1 MATGKGSLPVAAP
14 RHYST
19 LARPAAALVAVL
31 VFVHISGT
39 LRVIDL
45 PITVPFGLASIL
57 PVEFWIGYASVLVCT
72 AVSIFNPSRRW
83 ALFSLLLL
91 SLYQLSLA
99 VFIEQLPQY
108 HKLFSA
114 ALGELIASTGYADPS
129 MDFYLHFPG
138 SFYVLATMRI
148 VTGVDPMLLVKFET
162 VVLNALVVVL
172 AYLFFSKTLT
182 DEGTRLAASALVCS
196 GMYLLS
202 LLLTSSI
209 LGYILYFL
217 IMYSALSQN
226 RNAAS
231 YAIIILISFATLIIS
246 HAYTSF
252 LVLAVLGLFVVAYT
266 LARSLKR
273 PLVMPL
279 FRIKTPLFAALL
291 LILAAYWV
299 YALQGG
305 MMQTALLQAISMQPL
320 NTLVPLASNTIYKSR
335 YTLSTLPYVIVYGI
349 PFFVFLLLAPARE
362 RRESLLW
369 ILSILSLVVVSVS
382 GYVEEFLPRTFSYAL
397 IPVSLG
403 IARIYEL
410 RKRMFTAGLL
420 LAALILSAALHIP
433 AQYGQDS
440 YRMISSSTY
449 NGTRFSLISIPT
461 GSSIDAY
468 ANYYWLAYFIQPEQ
482 SPVRTDLHY
491 YILSAQSKNE
501 LLYDEGDQ
509 ALADLAVSLQ
519 SSEWNRIYS
528 AGTYSIWMAR

>member
-1 MATGKGSLPVAAP
+1 MATGKGSLAVFAP

-31 VFVHISGT
+31 VFVHISGS

-45 PITVPFGLASIL
+45 PMTVPFGLASVL
-57 PVEFWIGYASVLVCT
+57 PVEFWIGYVSVLACI
-72 AVSIFNPSRRW
+72 AVSMFNPSRRW

-108 HKLFSA
+108 HKFFSA
-114 ALGELIASTGYADPS
+114 ALGELIASTGRADPS

-148 VTGVDPMLLVKFET
+148 VTGVGPILLVKFET

-172 AYLFFSKTLT
+172 AYLFFSKTLA
-182 DEGTRLAASALVCS
+182 DEGTRLLASALVCS
-196 GMYLLS
+196 GMYYLS

-231 YAIIILISFATLIIS
+231 FGILILISFATLVIS

-252 LVLAVLGLFVVAYT
+252 LVLAVLGLFSVVYT
-266 LARSLKR
+266 FARSLKR
-273 PLVMPL
+273 PVVVPL
-279 FRIKTPLFAALL
+279 FRISAPLFAALL

-299 YALQGG
+299 YALQGI
-305 MMQTALLQAISMQPL
+305 MQAAVLQMISIQPL
-320 NTLVPLASNTIYKSR
+320 KTVAPLASNTIYKSR

-349 PFFVFLLLAPARE
+349 PFLVFLLLTPARE
-362 RRESLLW
+362 KREILLW

-382 GYVEEFLPRTFSYAL
+382 GYVQEFLPRTFSYAL
-397 IPVSLG
+397 MPVSLG

-449 NGTRFSLISIPT
+449 NGTRFSLISMPT
-461 GSSIDAY
+461 GSRIDAY
-468 ANYYWLAYFIQPEQ
+468 TYHYWLAYFIQPEQ

-491 YILSAQSKNE
+491 YILSAQGKNE
-501 LLYDEGDQ
+501 LLYMEGDQ
-509 ALADLAVSLQ
+509 SLADLAMSLQ
-519 SSEWNRIYS
+519 SSEWNRVYG
-528 AGTYSIWMAR
+528 AGTYSIWIAR